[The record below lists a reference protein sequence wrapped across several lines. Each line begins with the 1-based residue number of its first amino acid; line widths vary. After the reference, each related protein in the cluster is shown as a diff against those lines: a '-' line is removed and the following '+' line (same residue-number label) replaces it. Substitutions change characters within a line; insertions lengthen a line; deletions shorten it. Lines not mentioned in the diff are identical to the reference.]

1 MPTFQC
7 CTKMAPSG
15 LFCICSVYPVG
26 IAPPPNL
33 HFIGGKVVLFLRQVC
48 PFLTIE
54 YLSEMVENNHTGP
67 FLAWAP
73 RIYKYIWIRGPQGGP
88 RGPRVSFDLYHP
100 LLLHF

>member
-1 MPTFQC
+1 MLHKNGAIGPILYILC
-7 CTKMAPSG
+7 VPGWYS
-15 LFCICSVYPVG
+15 
-26 IAPPPNL
+26 PPPPYV